1 MLLPRLIAHRG
12 FSAKAPENTLA
23 AIHRAADAGIQW
35 VELDVQLLA
44 DGSPVI
50 WHDAHMARCSN
61 SRAYLSQLTLDEA
74 RRFDVG
80 SWFAPEFAGE
90 RIATLEEALAAVA
103 ERGMGM
109 NLELKVSTARDP
121 IRLTERVMPVLSG
134 ALPSDRLL
142 VSSFNQE
149 ALYRAHR
156 LDPGQHL
163 GILYDEK
170 VPRVWQ
176 WDVERVGAV
185 SVHPNWESLYPELL
199 EDMQQKGVQ
208 VVCYTVND
216 PKAFQPWWDRGVAS
230 VISDDPTLFN
240 QYDHQLDRYEAGH
253 DSLRARSDP
262 EDK

>member
-1 MLLPRLIAHRG
+1 MLLPRLMGHRG
-12 FSAKAPENTLA
+12 FAAQAPENTLA
-23 AIHRAADAGIQW
+23 AIRAAAAAGIRW

-44 DGSPVI
+44 DGTPVI

-61 SRAYLSQLTLDEA
+61 SRAFLSQVGIDEA
-74 RRFDVG
+74 RSFDVG

-90 RIATLEEALAAVA
+90 RIATLEEALAAID
-103 ERGMGM
+103 ELGLGL

-121 IRLTERVMPVLSG
+121 LRLTEAVVPRLSG
-134 ALPSDRLL
+134 ALPSERLL
-142 VSSFNQE
+142 LSSFNQE

-156 LDPGQHL
+156 LDPELNL

-185 SVHPNWESLYPELL
+185 SVHPNWENLNPEIVKEMRHKGL
-199 EDMQQKGVQ
+199 E

-216 PKAFQPWWDRGVAS
+216 PIAFKSWWACGINT
-230 VISDDPTLFN
+230 VISDDPTLFT
-240 QYDHQLDRYEAGH
+240 QELDESSEQPPGYDNEHQP
-253 DSLRARSDP
+253 SDP
-262 EDK
+262 TS